1 MNLVSSND
9 ASSAASTVQEAFKG
23 YKSSS
28 DIPACLATLC
38 KLRGIG
44 PATASLLLSVYDPTK
59 ILFFSDEAFWWLC
72 CGGEKDTI
80 KYNNKEYDLLRSKA
94 AKLVKRLGVEATDVE
109 KVAYVVMKSDTAA
122 DTASA
127 KSAPGSAPKS
137 VSKPAPKKP
146 VKATASEPPNSA
158 KRKDAGD
165 EKEAEKPAGIRRSK
179 RVKN

>member
-9 ASSAASTVQEAFKG
+9 ASSAASTVQEALKG

-59 ILFFSDEAFWWLC
+59 VLFFSDEAFWWLC
-72 CGGEKDTI
+72 CGGQKDTI

-109 KVAYVVMKSDTAA
+109 KVAYVVMKKDTAA
-122 DTASA
+122 DTAST
-127 KSAPGSAPKS
+127 
-137 VSKPAPKKP
+137 KPAPKSTPKTQSAP
-146 VKATASEPPNSA
+146 KKSVKATESEPSQSV

>member
-28 DIPACLATLC
+28 DIPAGLATLC

-59 ILFFSDEAFWWLC
+59 VLFFSDEAFWWLC
-72 CGGEKDTI
+72 CGGQKDTI
-80 KYNNKEYDLLRSKA
+80 KYNNKEYELLRSKA

-109 KVAYVVMKSDTAA
+109 KVAYVVMKKDTTA

-127 KSAPGSAPKS
+127 KPAPKS
-137 VSKPAPKKP
+137 TPKTISKSVPKQSAKIIESKPPQS
-146 VKATASEPPNSA
+146 V
-158 KRKDAGD
+158 KRKDADD